1 MNKPKLDY
9 NNVSKAILQKCNQ
22 LLLNVDVNTV
32 SDAFDAVSE
41 IVEIA
46 IEKYSFDV
54 SDYWKVEN
62 TDADIERQIRFTD
75 INEGYEILVK
85 KWVKQNPFKA
95 ELPDVPMDT
104 SEPYEEYV
112 KKLRMKAFTVGTA
125 GTVAIGT
132 AYAYILFM
140 IKRVSSEGTVAIG
153 TAYAINSSHAKG
165 WLIFGNPIVAIAAE
179 LIGIAL
185 IYTTVKYKENA
196 KRQEI
201 ERQLRELEEKQKD
214 YKAHLIETLTVA
226 AEYWLK
232 NAESYSDNIIKTF

>member
-9 NNVSKAILQKCNQ
+9 NNVSEAISQKCNQ
-22 LLLNVDVNTV
+22 LLLNVDVYTV
-32 SDAFDAVSE
+32 SDTFDAVSE

-54 SDYWKVEN
+54 SDYWTAEN
-62 TDADIERQIRFTD
+62 ADADIERKIRFTD
-75 INEGYEILVK
+75 VNEGYEFSVK

-95 ELPDVPMDT
+95 ELPDVPKDT

-112 KKLRMKAFTVGTA
+112 KKLRKKALAIGVT

-132 AYAYILFM
+132 AYA
-140 IKRVSSEGTVAIG
+140 V
-153 TAYAINSSHAKG
+153 NSSQAKG
-165 WLIFGNPIVAIAAE
+165 WLIFGNPIIAIAAE
-179 LIGIAL
+179 LIGIVL
-185 IYTTVKYKENA
+185 IYTTIKNKENA

-201 ERQLRELEEKQKD
+201 EQHLRELEEKQKG

-226 AEYWLK
+226 AELWLK
-232 NAESYSDNIIKTF
+232 KAVAYSDNIIKTF

>member
-9 NNVSKAILQKCNQ
+9 NNVSEAISQKCNQ
-22 LLLNVDVNTV
+22 LLLNVDVYTV
-32 SDAFDAVSE
+32 SDTFDAVSE

-54 SDYWKVEN
+54 SDYWTAEN
-62 TDADIERQIRFTD
+62 ADADIERKIRFTD
-75 INEGYEILVK
+75 VNEGYEFSVK

-95 ELPDVPMDT
+95 ELPDVPKDT

-112 KKLRMKAFTVGTA
+112 KKLRKKALAIGVT

-132 AYAYILFM
+132 AYA
-140 IKRVSSEGTVAIG
+140 V
-153 TAYAINSSHAKG
+153 NSSQAKG
-165 WLIFGNPIVAIAAE
+165 WLIFGNPIIAIAAE
-179 LIGIAL
+179 LIGIVL
-185 IYTTVKYKENA
+185 IYTTIKNKENA

-201 ERQLRELEEKQKD
+201 EQQLRELEEKQKG

-226 AEYWLK
+226 AELWLK
-232 NAESYSDNIIKTF
+232 KAVAYSDNIIKIF

>member
-1 MNKPKLDY
+1 MIMNKPKLDY
-9 NNVSKAILQKCNQ
+9 NNVSEAILQKCNQ

-62 TDADIERQIRFTD
+62 TDADIERKIRFTD

-112 KKLRMKAFTVGTA
+112 KKLRMKAF
-125 GTVAIGT
+125 AIGT
-132 AYAYILFM
+132 TGI
-140 IKRVSSEGTVAIG
+140 VAIG

>member
-9 NNVSKAILQKCNQ
+9 NNVSEAISQKCNQ
-22 LLLNVDVNTV
+22 LLLNVDVYTV
-32 SDAFDAVSE
+32 SDTFDAVSE

-54 SDYWKVEN
+54 SDYWTAEN
-62 TDADIERQIRFTD
+62 ADADIERKIRFTD
-75 INEGYEILVK
+75 VNEGYEFSVK

-95 ELPDVPMDT
+95 ELPDVPKDT

-112 KKLRMKAFTVGTA
+112 KKLRKKALAIGVT

-132 AYAYILFM
+132 AYA
-140 IKRVSSEGTVAIG
+140 V
-153 TAYAINSSHAKG
+153 NSSQTKG
-165 WLIFGNPIVAIAAE
+165 WLIFGNPIIAIAAE
-179 LIGIAL
+179 LIGIVL
-185 IYTTVKYKENA
+185 IYTTIKNKENA

-201 ERQLRELEEKQKD
+201 EQQLRELEEKQKD

-226 AEYWLK
+226 AELWLK
-232 NAESYSDNIIKTF
+232 KAVAYSDNIIKTF

>member
-9 NNVSKAILQKCNQ
+9 NNVSEAILQKCNQ

-41 IVEIA
+41 TVEIA

-62 TDADIERQIRFTD
+62 TDADIERKIRFTD

-104 SEPYEEYV
+104 SEPYEKYV
-112 KKLRMKAFTVGTA
+112 KKLRMKAF
-125 GTVAIGT
+125 AIGT
-132 AYAYILFM
+132 A
-140 IKRVSSEGTVAIG
+140 GTVAIG

>member
-9 NNVSKAILQKCNQ
+9 NNVSEAILQKCNQ

-62 TDADIERQIRFTD
+62 TNADIERKIRFTD

-95 ELPDVPMDT
+95 ELPNVPMDT
-104 SEPYEEYV
+104 SEPYEEYI
-112 KKLRMKAFTVGTA
+112 KKLRMKAF
-125 GTVAIGT
+125 AIGT
-132 AYAYILFM
+132 A
-140 IKRVSSEGTVAIG
+140 ETVAIG

-214 YKAHLIETLTVA
+214 YKVHLIETLTVA

>member
-9 NNVSKAILQKCNQ
+9 NNVSEAILQKCNQ

-41 IVEIA
+41 IIEIA

-62 TDADIERQIRFTD
+62 TDADIERKIRFTD

-112 KKLRMKAFTVGTA
+112 KKLRMKAF
-125 GTVAIGT
+125 AIGT
-132 AYAYILFM
+132 T
-140 IKRVSSEGTVAIG
+140 GTVAIG

>member
-9 NNVSKAILQKCNQ
+9 NNVSEAISQKCNQ
-22 LLLNVDVNTV
+22 LLLNVDVYTV
-32 SDAFDAVSE
+32 SDTFDAVSE

-54 SDYWKVEN
+54 SDYWTAEN
-62 TDADIERQIRFTD
+62 ADADIERKIRFTD
-75 INEGYEILVK
+75 VNEGYEFSVK

-95 ELPDVPMDT
+95 ELPDVPKDT

-112 KKLRMKAFTVGTA
+112 KKLRKQALAIGVT

-132 AYAYILFM
+132 AYA
-140 IKRVSSEGTVAIG
+140 V
-153 TAYAINSSHAKG
+153 NSSQAKG
-165 WLIFGNPIVAIAAE
+165 WLIFGNPIIAIAAE
-179 LIGIAL
+179 LIGIVL
-185 IYTTVKYKENA
+185 IYTTIKNKENA

-201 ERQLRELEEKQKD
+201 EQQLRELEEKQKG

-226 AEYWLK
+226 AELWLK
-232 NAESYSDNIIKTF
+232 KAVAYSDNIIKTF